1 MKIDTEEP
9 SIIQTRQS
17 TAKEIFPCSTC
28 DKVLSTKWGLTAH
41 EETCL
46 INQQKK
52 LNEKLLD
59 SNLPNVDT
67 MEQVFLV
74 SQDVE
79 STEIKQEPPFLDDY
93 CSDESVSKFVPEVL
107 QSESAESIDLLIKD
121 EPEEMIETSEVLL
134 NPDCNELSDQLKQE
148 DTSDKEDFSPVGDY
162 ESNVDEEDFQFTTNN
177 PEVVLED
184 SEPEVQ
190 LLKRYKCK
198 LCPRTFKAKRYFQ
211 SHYRTVHGKQTKAL
225 KCTVE
230 TCDETFI
237 YRAQRLR
244 HLRQV
249 HPEVYEESDVETE
262 VTDPITNT
270 ELIPDNECEL
280 CNTFFNTQDDL
291 ENHID
296 LQHVD
301 DVEADETEQKVT
313 CEVCV
318 PNKVFKKVRYFL
330 LHNQA
335 VHSNEAFACPQ
346 CPRTFSFKSSLGR
359 HIKGVHEDI
368 SRFTCVENGCDK
380 KFRSSYELKQH
391 QIGSHNKGDKLDRT
405 CQICNKVFKKVKYLQ
420 IHQASVHNTEPQY
433 TCPICNRSFSFQRSM
448 DRHIKA
454 IHEDRR
460 DFTCP
465 AEGCDKAFRSKYD
478 VNEHY
483 NNIHALVKKTRPL
496 EEVTCDV
503 CEKVCSSRKVLYS
516 HKKMV
521 HEGVKWGMNF
531 ECKLCHE
538 KFESKYKKSKHWG
551 QVHRNGKVKTRTCHL
566 CNSDFLLFEE
576 FKQHVESHVGCFFC
590 LICGHNFSDESALF
604 IHSESHRKIEEVLRQ
619 FVCDVCS
626 HRLSTK
632 AQLLIHMRK
641 HFPGDYYMCDV
652 RKPVFFALIKF

>member
-1 MKIDTEEP
+1 MKIDCDEP
-9 SIIQTRQS
+9 SVPRTRQS
-17 TAKEIFPCSTC
+17 SAKDSFACSTC

-41 EETCL
+41 KDICL
-46 INQQKK
+46 INQQKRFNDK
-52 LNEKLLD
+52 ISEND
-59 SNLPNVDT
+59 LPDVDT

-74 SQDVE
+74 AQDVD
-79 STEIKQEPPFLDDY
+79 SVEIKQEPPFLDEY

-107 QSESAESIDLLIKD
+107 QSESAEPIDLLIKD
-121 EPEEMIETSEVLL
+121 EPVDVNLPPSEFPVKSEYEEVSDEYKEEEALEGSEIAIDQIEV
-134 NPDCNELSDQLKQE
+134 
-148 DTSDKEDFSPVGDY
+148 
-162 ESNVDEEDFQFTTNN
+162 NN
-177 PEVVLED
+177 PEIVVDD

-198 LCPRTFKAKRYFQ
+198 VCPRTFKAKRYFQ
-211 SHYRTVHGKQTKAL
+211 SHYRTVHGKENKVLQ
-225 KCTVE
+225 CTVE
-230 TCDETFI
+230 SCDETFV

-244 HLRQV
+244 HLRV
-249 HPEVYEESDVETE
+249 KHPEVYEETDQETDVLSPT
-262 VTDPITNT
+262 TQPH
-270 ELIPDNECEL
+270 PQYECEL
-280 CNTFFNTQDDL
+280 CSFMFLSQDEL
-291 ENHID
+291 EDHID
-296 LQHVD
+296 KQHED
-301 DVEADETEQKVT
+301 DVEADETEQKVV

-335 VHSNEAFACPQ
+335 VHSDETFACPQ

-368 SRFTCVENGCDK
+368 SRFTCDEPECDK

-391 QIGSHNKGDKLDRT
+391 QIGTHNKGDKLDRT
-405 CQICNKVFKKVKYLQ
+405 CTICKKVFKKVKYLQ
-420 IHQASVHNTEPQY
+420 IHQASVHNTEPQF

-448 DRHIKA
+448 DRHIRA

-460 DFTCP
+460 DFACP
-465 AEGCDKAFRSKYD
+465 ADGCDKAFRSKYD

-483 NNIHALVKKTRPL
+483 NNIHALVKKTRPI

-531 ECKLCHE
+531 ECKLCKE

-551 QVHRNGKVKTRTCHL
+551 QVHRNGKVKSRTCHL
-566 CNSDFLLFEE
+566 CSSDFQLFDE
-576 FKQHVESHVGCFFC
+576 FKMHIESHVGCFIC
-590 LICGHNFSDESALF
+590 LICGHNFPEESALF
-604 IHSESHRKIEEVLRQ
+604 IHSETHRKIEEVLRQ

-632 AQLLIHMRK
+632 AQLCIHMRK

-652 RKPVFFALIKF
+652 R